1 MSTKKIYLPRLIEKN
16 IETSMLTNGCIVI
29 EGPKWSGKST
39 TAERFAKKVVKLQR
53 PATFNQYKLLSDVG
67 DSKLF
72 DGEKPLLFDEWQKIP
87 ELWDYIRAEID
98 DTGGK
103 GLFILTGSAKPID
116 DKNRH
121 SGIGRFKKIT
131 MRTMSL
137 WESNESSGEVSLE
150 KLFNNDDN
158 ITGTNVHS
166 LEDIAYLICR
176 GGFPESITEQNKEL
190 AINYSKDYVESL
202 VESDIVNVDGIKRNP
217 TRARNI
223 LRSYARNI
231 STSNALTKIQKDIE
245 SNFEIEDVRTIYS
258 YVNAL
263 TKLFV
268 IEETES
274 WTPRLRSKT
283 TIRTTNTRHFVDPSI
298 ATSILHASPNDLMN
312 DLNTLGLLFENLVIR
327 DLRVYAQTLHGS
339 VFNYRDRDGLEADAV
354 VHLNDGRW
362 GLIEIKLG
370 GESLINEGAKS
381 LIKLSE
387 KINHEKMNKPSF
399 LAVIT
404 AVDKFAYKRK
414 DGVLV
419 IPIGCLKP

>member
-1 MSTKKIYLPRLIEKN
+1 M
-16 IETSMLTNGCIVI
+16 
-29 EGPKWSGKST
+29 
-39 TAERFAKKVVKLQR
+39 
-53 PATFNQYKLLSDVG
+53 
-67 DSKLF
+67 
-72 DGEKPLLFDEWQKIP
+72 
-87 ELWDYIRAEID
+87 
-98 DTGGK
+98 
-103 GLFILTGSAKPID
+103 
-116 DKNRH
+116 
-121 SGIGRFKKIT
+121 
-131 MRTMSL
+131 
-137 WESNESSGEVSLE
+137 
-150 KLFNNDDN
+150 
-158 ITGTNVHS
+158 
-166 LEDIAYLICR
+166 ICR

-190 AINYSKDYVESL
+190 ALNYSKDYVESL

-245 SNFEIEDVRTIYS
+245 SNFEIEDMRTIYS